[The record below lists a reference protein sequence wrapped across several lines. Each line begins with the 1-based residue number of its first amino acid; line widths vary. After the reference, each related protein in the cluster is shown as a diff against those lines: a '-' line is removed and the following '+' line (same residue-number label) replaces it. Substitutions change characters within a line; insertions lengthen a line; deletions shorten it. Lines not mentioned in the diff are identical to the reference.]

1 MRTPAITTAIR
12 SILAAALAAAF
23 AATAMGQEPATSE
36 TSAEDVTELSD
47 IQVVDDPLR
56 VLPNEVS
63 GSSFGFAKPILET
76 PRSVSFIS
84 QETIELYGLS
94 SVEDLGRVT
103 PSVYTSSRYGI
114 QGSVDVRGIPADTYI
129 RGMKRLTLQG
139 NARSVLA
146 AMDSIEVVKGPPS
159 PLYGMGKI
167 GGYTNFVPKSG
178 RAKIGGYLPDM
189 QGFAQAIA
197 GSLSREEFSGG
208 LGGPL
213 GVFGKKGG
221 FYLYGLLED
230 TDSYYRATPYDQK
243 IVQLASSIDNAFG
256 PFRLETGVNYQDG
269 LTAGALSSRVNQDL
283 VDNNRHIRGEPLV
296 NLDLNGN
303 GVIGYREMHTASP
316 ARGRLSGDNLPLV
329 QTFPWPTDS
338 AGNYLPLEQF
348 PKIGGIPESMYN
360 YLVAHPEADPTG
372 LLRAQGIGAPLPISG
387 FVPVGFVLDPRTVG
401 YTYLTD
407 EQRRRASA
415 HERELNAVFTTG
427 FIDLVY
433 DANPDFTMKNQL
445 FFDSMDQYKISNQ
458 PLYLTNEVTVIEN
471 KFTITKRL
479 TKVPEWLR
487 VNNLASINVRR
498 TEAHSTSGAGGDLAM
513 SRVDITSPT
522 WIDNLAGRTP
532 NTTFATAGDNS
543 DINNDGAP
551 FTADGRT
558 VFVEYGL
565 GLMWDV
571 DLFSKLNLLFGGRY
585 DYSTAENEEAAGT
598 FNATTGTSANPGA
611 FRAVGSSA
619 KGNDD
624 GVSWSGSLS
633 YDLGWGF
640 RPYVTMARSSLTL
653 DGNNNRIG
661 NAVVLA
667 GHVGD
672 AELKEAGIKAS
683 LLRDKLFFSVAGYE
697 QRRTS
702 ITENPDDPLLNAEVT
717 STIGRGVETEIKWV
731 PSRGLALSIFGL
743 KQDVKFNPNTGG
755 AFNFD
760 ARALGFVDVLDA
772 NGNVIYPAE
781 AFLYGGNAR
790 IELPD
795 GLPEYAAR
803 TNNPEY
809 QAGAN
814 INYNVPPGKGFFS
827 GFGFTVSANWNSEVC
842 SSRIC
847 LIEVPEEKTANI
859 GIYKAFKSL
868 DIKLDVTNLTDETYY
883 RPRQYN
889 ANSGKLLNAAPGRRI
904 SLTAKMN
911 FK

>member
-1 MRTPAITTAIR
+1 MA
-12 SILAAALAAAF
+12 
-23 AATAMGQEPATSE
+23 QEPAASE
-36 TSAEDVTELSD
+36 ADSGDVTQLSD
-47 IQVVDDPLR
+47 VQVVDDPLR

-76 PRSVSFIS
+76 PRSVSFVS

-103 PSVYTSSRYGI
+103 PSVYTAARYGI

-129 RGMKRLTLQG
+129 RGMKRLTIQG

-159 PLYGMGKI
+159 PIYGMGKI

-178 RAKIGGYLPDM
+178 RAKIGGYLTDV

-208 LGGPL
+208 MGGPL
-213 GVFGKKGG
+213 DVFGRKGG
-221 FYLYGLLED
+221 YYIYGLLED

-269 LTAGALSSRVNQDL
+269 LTAGALSSRVTQDL

-303 GVIGYREMHTASP
+303 GIIGFREMHTASP
-316 ARGRLSGDNLPLV
+316 ARGRLSSDNLPLV

-338 AGNYLPLEQF
+338 AGNYLPLDQF
-348 PKIGGIPESMYN
+348 PQVRGIPESMYD

-372 LLRAQGIGAPLPISG
+372 VMRAQGVGGPVPISG
-387 FVPVGFVLDPRTVG
+387 YVPVGFVLDPRTVG
-401 YTYLTD
+401 YTYLTQ

-415 HERELNAVFTTG
+415 HERELNAIFTTA

-433 DANPDFTMKNQL
+433 DTNPDFTVKNQL
-445 FFDSMDQYKISNQ
+445 FMDSMDQYKISNQ
-458 PLYLTNEVTVIEN
+458 PLYLTNEVTVLEN
-471 KFTITKRL
+471 KLTVTRRL
-479 TKVPEWLR
+479 LKGLPEWLR
-487 VNNLASINVRR
+487 VNNLASLNVRR

-532 NTTFATAGDNS
+532 NTNFATAGDNP
-543 DINNDGAP
+543 DIDNDGAP

-558 VFVEYGL
+558 VFWEYGL
-565 GLMWDV
+565 GLMWDI
-571 DLFSKLNLLFGGRY
+571 DLFRKANLLVGGRY
-585 DYSTAENEEAAGT
+585 DYSTAVNEEAAGT
-598 FNATTGTSANPGA
+598 FNAATGTSANPGA
-611 FRAVGSSA
+611 FRAAGSRAS
-619 KGNDD
+619 GHDS

-633 YDLGWGF
+633 YDLGRGV
-640 RPYVTMARSSLTL
+640 RPYITLARSSLTL
-653 DGNNNRIG
+653 DGNNNRMG

-672 AELKEAGIKAS
+672 ATLKEAGIKAS
-683 LLRDKLFFSVAGYE
+683 LLQDKLFLSVAGYE

-702 ITENPDDPLLNAEVT
+702 VTENPDDPLLDAEVT
-717 STIGRGVETEIKWV
+717 STIGRGIETEIKWV
-731 PSRGLALSIFGL
+731 PSRGLALSVFGL
-743 KQDVKFNPNTGG
+743 KQEVKFNPNTGG

-760 ARALGFVDVLDA
+760 ARALGFMDVLDEA
-772 NGNVIYPAE
+772 GNVVYPAE

-790 IELPD
+790 IMLPD
-795 GLPEYAAR
+795 GMPEYVLR

-809 QAGAN
+809 QAGFN
-814 INYNVPPGKGFFS
+814 VNYIVPQGKGFFS
-827 GFGFTVSANWNSEVC
+827 GFGFTVSGNWNSEVC

-847 LIEVPEEKTANI
+847 LIELPAEKTANL
-859 GIYKAFKSL
+859 GIYKTFRSL
-868 DIKLDVTNLTDETYY
+868 ELKLDVTNLTDEMFY

-889 ANSGKLLNAAPGRRI
+889 ANAGKLLNAAPGRRFSI
-904 SLTAKMN
+904 TAKMN
-911 FK
+911 FN